1 MADQK
6 LADMDLGSAVSAADL
21 FYTEQS
27 GVQKKI
33 TGEMLAANTA
43 NYLGGLATTTTLS
56 STDLLYVNQTVDKA
70 ITLANLML
78 NAAARRIRAV
88 DYGAKFDGL
97 EVSGCTIATAAAT
110 VSSANYTF
118 TSADIGKIMVI
129 KATPTST
136 TYVASAGSTKKF
148 TISSVAA
155 GVATLNSNI
164 GATSST
170 AIAYFG
176 TDDTAAIQ
184 AAMDAGNPYDA
195 ALGGSGT
202 WLYKTSG
209 VVELPV
215 GMALTTS
222 ELKIR
227 PCVSVVGQDP
237 GATIIKWASGNTMA
251 VSGYY
256 GIFNGGEANGSSREY
271 LNVQFR
277 NIKFDATAAFTTS
290 YSYHSKCIEMI
301 FAIRPVVMN
310 CWFEGSPGT
319 AYGCD
324 YLCGAL
330 VYGNRFENCGRLW
343 APGGGGGSGLDFQT
357 GVDLYVPQNALLGI
371 NSRIVANNHFI
382 NCAVSAVRNTNN
394 YLGYQESADLIT
406 GNMIKSNLSTG
417 KGIEDNGNLGAVIT
431 SNVITH
437 SGTAQSSEG
446 PIGSEGQHI
455 WCGIITTGGQN
466 GIIANNTIQGGWYDG
481 IRLNRFMRSGATITP
496 VNYLV
501 TGNVVTGNTRNGIR
515 AEIDSTYTMSNV
527 GVTNNTVGTSGQAGI
542 SLTNTGTGGDIKF
555 LDLSGNRVYDNGAT
569 TATDA
574 QKSGIYINTTLTGA
588 KINDN
593 YIYDSGTAKQK
604 YGITIDTV
612 TCSYIMMN
620 DNHANQNTTAT
631 GLNLVSTGNV
641 AAANSK
647 TKDNLGIAD
656 V

>member
-1 MADQK
+1 MSK
-6 LADMDLGSAVSAADL
+6 
-21 FYTEQS
+21 T
-27 GVQKKI
+27 
-33 TGEMLAANTA
+33 
-43 NYLGGLATTTTLS
+43 LATLSTTTILAG
-56 STDLLYVNQTVDKA
+56 DAKLLLRLAGETVDKA
-70 ITLANLML
+70 ITFANFML
-78 NAAARRIRAV
+78 NAASRRLRAV
-88 DYGAKFDGL
+88 DYGAKFDGRG
-97 EVSGCTIATAAAT
+97 VGACTIASAAAT
-110 VSSANYTF
+110 ISSSRYTF
-118 TSADIGKIMVI
+118 TSADVGKIMVI

-148 TISSVAA
+148 TILSVAA
-155 GVATLNSNI
+155 GVATLDSNV
-164 GATSST
+164 GSTSTT

-176 TDDTAAIQ
+176 TDDTAALQSAI
-184 AAMDAGNPYDA
+184 DAGNPVDA
-195 ALGGSGT
+195 ALGGTGT
-202 WLYKTSG
+202 WTYQTSAI
-209 VVELPV
+209 VECPV
-215 GMALTTS
+215 GMALTTA
-222 ELKIR
+222 ELKPR
-227 PCVSVVGQDP
+227 PCVSVQGQGP
-237 GATIIKWASGNTMA
+237 YATTIKWASGNTMA

-256 GIFNGGEANGSSREY
+256 GIFNGGEANGSSRTY
-271 LNVQFR
+271 YNVQFR
-277 NIKFDATAAFTTS
+277 DMKFDATAAFTTS

-357 GVDLYVPQNALLGI
+357 GVDLYVDYNALLGI

-382 NCAVSAVRNTNN
+382 DCAVSAIRNTNN
-394 YLGYQESADLIT
+394 YLGYQESADIIT
-406 GNMIKSNLSTG
+406 GNLIKSKLATG
-417 KGIEDNGNLGAVIT
+417 KGIEDNGNLGAIIT
-431 SNVITH
+431 NNVIIH
-437 SGTAQSSEG
+437 DGTVQSTEG

-455 WCGIITTGGQN
+455 WCGIITTGGQ
-466 GIIANNTIQGGWYDG
+466 GGLIANNTIHGGWYDG
-481 IRLNRFMRSGATITP
+481 IRLNRFMRTSATITP
-496 VNYLV
+496 LHYLV
-501 TGNVVTGNTRNGIR
+501 TGNVITGCTRNGIR
-515 AEIDSTYTMSNV
+515 AEIDATYTMSNV
-527 GVTNNTVGTSGQAGI
+527 GITNNTVALSGDAGI
-542 SLTNTGTGGDIKF
+542 SLTNTGSGGDIKF
-555 LDLSGNRVYDNGAT
+555 LDLSSNRVYDNGAT

-593 YIYDSGTAKQK
+593 YLYDSGTAKQK

-612 TCSYIMMN
+612 TCDYIMMN

-641 AAANSK
+641 VAANSK